1 MIRGTMSQ
9 PARASPATTTER
21 ILDVAERLVQTRG
34 FNGFSY
40 ADIAAELG
48 ITKASLHYHFATK
61 AELGRTLV
69 ARYTDAFEGA
79 LQKISAEQADAHERL
94 RAYVKLYADVIS
106 DGRMCLCGMVAA
118 EYGTLPVPM
127 QSAIRLFFE
136 FNESW
141 LARVLEQ
148 GSQQGCLALRVA
160 PRDMASMLVGALE
173 GEMLVA
179 RTYGDAGRFESAAR
193 LLIGQL
199 EPAAAEEAAP
209 RAPGRR
215 RPIAARAKAATRR
228 RSQPR

>member
-69 ARYTDAFEGA
+69 ARYADAFEGA
-79 LQKISAEQADAHERL
+79 LQKITAEQPGAHERL
-94 RAYVKLYADVIS
+94 GAYVKLYADVIS

-118 EYGTLPVPM
+118 EYGTLPAQM

-148 GSQQGCLALRVA
+148 GSQQGRLALRVA
-160 PRDMASMLVGALE
+160 PRDMARMLVGALE

-193 LLIGQL
+193 LLLGQL
-199 EPAAAEEAAP
+199 EPAAADEGASRAVGHRRTIARGAKPAA
-209 RAPGRR
+209 
-215 RPIAARAKAATRR
+215 RR
-228 RSQPR
+228 RSKPR

>member
-1 MIRGTMSQ
+1 MSQ
-9 PARASPATTTER
+9 PARASPATTTDR

-40 ADIAAELG
+40 ADIAAALG

-79 LQKISAEQADAHERL
+79 LQTITAEQPDAPERL

-118 EYGTLPVPM
+118 EYGTLPAPM
-127 QSAIRLFFE
+127 QSAIRVFFE
-136 FNESW
+136 FNENW

-148 GSQQGCLALRVA
+148 GSQQGRLALRVA
-160 PRDMASMLVGALE
+160 PRDMARMLVGALE

-193 LLIGQL
+193 LLLGQL
-199 EPAAAEEAAP
+199 EPAAAQEAAP
-209 RAPGRR
+209 RPGGRR
-215 RPIAARAKAATRR
+215 RPSAARAKPATRR